1 MRALLPGAACAPL
14 VFTLPISQNPV
25 QGRGDDEVDEPKQI
39 EKIKSDRTE
48 VIEICDSSWLI
59 ANRADQDLVRNSR
72 GISEEIWIPT
82 HRPKAE
88 NDDRD

>member
-1 MRALLPGAACAPL
+1 MQDVTGICTDKASDM
-14 VFTLPISQNPV
+14 TK